1 MAVMASQLVPIFDL
15 STMAHGWGT
24 GVIRMRGQSDE
35 VRGSTVD
42 DNDRHLTCHK
52 IMTTK
57 V

>member
-1 MAVMASQLVPIFDL
+1 MPVPIVKL
-15 STMAHGWGT
+15 STG
-24 GVIRMRGQSDE
+24 GVFAGRPVLIIRGQSDE

-52 IMTTK
+52 IMAKK